1 MPRTLVRGFFV
12 CRPALAEGQ
21 PRRGAAAGARR
32 GAAQPAGPGGFG
44 ARLHKIWPA
53 QPKFAR
59 TAPATRLLEA
69 YFFAFYIDTASGR
82 VYNILR

>member
-12 CRPALAEGQ
+12 CRPAPAEGQ
-21 PRRGAAAGARR
+21 PRPGAAGARR

-53 QPKFAR
+53 QPKFVR

-69 YFFAFYIDTASGR
+69 YFFAFYIDTASGY